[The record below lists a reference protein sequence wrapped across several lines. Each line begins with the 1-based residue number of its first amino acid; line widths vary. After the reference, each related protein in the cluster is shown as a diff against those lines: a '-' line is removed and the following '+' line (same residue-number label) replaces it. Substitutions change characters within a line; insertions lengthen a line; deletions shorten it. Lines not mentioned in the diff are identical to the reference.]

1 MKGESRWRGIRDKLQ
16 IGRLRLAASTLL
28 VEQHTD
34 GNGVDLAERPGEGD
48 RGTVVAP
55 TSRSVPSTTGAAR
68 PVNVAANFG
77 PIS

>member
-1 MKGESRWRGIRDKLQ
+1 MEMALTWPNA
-16 IGRLRLAASTLL
+16 LAKEI
-28 VEQHTD
+28 V
-34 GNGVDLAERPGEGD
+34 
-48 RGTVVAP
+48 GTVVAP